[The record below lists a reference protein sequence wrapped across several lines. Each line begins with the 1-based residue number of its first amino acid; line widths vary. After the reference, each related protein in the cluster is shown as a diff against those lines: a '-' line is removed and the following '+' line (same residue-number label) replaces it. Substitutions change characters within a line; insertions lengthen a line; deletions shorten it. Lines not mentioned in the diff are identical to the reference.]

1 MLQDIADLRGFCCR
15 ASAFA
20 LEHHATTMEQSAP
33 PVDIHA
39 PFTRA
44 ERMQQLA
51 DIDHV
56 SNRLPR
62 QRPLELLA
70 TC

>member
-1 MLQDIADLRGFCCR
+1 
-15 ASAFA
+15 
-20 LEHHATTMEQSAP
+20 MEQPDP

-51 DIDHV
+51 DIDRV
-56 SNRLPR
+56 SNKLPGRLITG
-62 QRPLELLA
+62 RPA

>member
-1 MLQDIADLRGFCCR
+1 M
-15 ASAFA
+15 
-20 LEHHATTMEQSAP
+20 
-33 PVDIHA
+33 DIHA

-56 SNRLPR
+56 SNKLPGR
-62 QRPLELLA
+62 PGPSQRPA
-70 TC
+70 TCQTAHVLTMCASHRTSPPFWT

>member
-1 MLQDIADLRGFCCR
+1 
-15 ASAFA
+15 
-20 LEHHATTMEQSAP
+20 MEQPDP

-51 DIDHV
+51 DIDRV
-56 SNRLPR
+56 SNKLTARPITEPGHVLKFPRPDMCLSHRTLPHSW
-62 QRPLELLA
+62 
-70 TC
+70 T

>member
-1 MLQDIADLRGFCCR
+1 
-15 ASAFA
+15 
-20 LEHHATTMEQSAP
+20 MEQTDP

-51 DIDHV
+51 DIDRV
-56 SNRLPR
+56 SNELRAAYRGARPR
-62 QRPLELLA
+62 VKRY
-70 TC
+70 TF